1 MFAVLSSVSRR
12 VLAGMAFL
20 GASLACPVA
29 RSDGVV
35 EVFLDRA
42 LIVDMPP
49 GAHTIVVGNPGVA
62 DVTVLRKQNRLVLT
76 AKSFGETNMIAL
88 DAEGA
93 ALTELVVRVKSAEHM
108 LIVQRGLERESY
120 SCNPRCEPVVALGDA
135 PRHAS
140 ETIGQAAQRNG
151 FAASGGKP

>member
-1 MFAVLSSVSRR
+1 MFSVSRTASRR
-12 VLAGMAFL
+12 VLAGLALM
-20 GASLACPVA
+20 GAALACPAA
-29 RSDGVV
+29 RSDDVV
-35 EVFLDRA
+35 EVLLDRA

-62 DVTVLRKQNRLVLT
+62 DVSVLRKQNRLVLT

-88 DAEGA
+88 DARGA
-93 ALTELVVRVKSAEHM
+93 TLAEIIVRVKGADHT
-108 LIVQRGLERESY
+108 LIVQRGLERESW

-140 ETIGQAAQRNG
+140 EVVGQTAQRNG
-151 FAASGGKP
+151 FAVGASRP